1 MATTKITVLG
11 SGAMATACSILLAE
25 HDDQVVTMW
34 ARNPEHA
41 KKIQQ
46 SRENARLLPG
56 VHLPDRVTVTG
67 DVELALK
74 DSEFIVAAIP
84 SQYLRS
90 SLQEI
95 RPHLNRH
102 RPIVSVIKGIEN
114 ETFMRPSEIIA
125 EVLDSRAVVAVGGP
139 SHAEEI
145 ARRMPATVVAASGD
159 LGLARQVQRMFNTER
174 FRVYTNLDLIGVELA
189 AALKNVIA
197 IAAGIS
203 DGMGFGDNAKS
214 SLMTRG
220 LVEMTRFGQR
230 FGAEASTFTG
240 LAGMGDLIT
249 TCVSPYG
256 RNRAVGVRLGKG
268 ETLKQ
273 ILGSMEAVAEGVATA
288 KSVFEVAE
296 QDGIEM
302 PITSE
307 VYRVLYES
315 RSAADATRSLMLR
328 PLRAE

>member
-1 MATTKITVLG
+1 MTTKITVLG
-11 SGAMATACSILLAE
+11 SGAMATACAILLAE
-25 HDDQVVTMW
+25 HDDQQVSIW
-34 ARNPEHA
+34 ARNPA
-41 KKIQQ
+41 YADQIQQ
-46 SRENARLLPG
+46 ARENKRLLPG
-56 VHLPDRVTVTG
+56 VALPERILITG
-67 DVELALK
+67 DIDLALR

-84 SQYLRS
+84 SQFLRS
-90 SLQEI
+90 TLQEI
-95 RPHLNRH
+95 RPRLIRN

-125 EVLDSRAVVAVGGP
+125 EVLGSRAVVAVGGP

-203 DGMGFGDNAKS
+203 DGLGFGDNAKS

-230 FGAEASTFTG
+230 FGAEATTFTG

-256 RNRAVGVRLGKG
+256 RNRGVGVRLGKG

-273 ILGSMEAVAEGVATA
+273 ILTSMEAVAEGVATA
-288 KSVFEVAE
+288 KSVNDVAE
-296 QDGIEM
+296 QEGIEM

-307 VYRVLYES
+307 VFRVLYEN
-315 RSAADATRSLMLR
+315 RSVIDATRSLMLR

>member
-1 MATTKITVLG
+1 MTKITILG
-11 SGAMATACSILLAE
+11 SGAMATACAILLAE
-25 HDDQVVTMW
+25 HEDQFVSMW
-34 ARNPEHA
+34 ARNA
-41 KKIQQ
+41 DYARQIQTD
-46 SRENARLLPG
+46 RENKRLLPG
-56 VHLPDRVTVTG
+56 VSLPERIFVTA
-67 DVELALK
+67 DVELALR
-74 DSEFIVAAIP
+74 DADYLVAAIP
-84 SQYLRS
+84 SQFLRS
-90 SLQEI
+90 SLQVM
-95 RPHLNRH
+95 RPYLNRN
-102 RPIVSVIKGIEN
+102 RPVISVIKGIEN

-125 EVLDSRAVVAVGGP
+125 EVLGSRAVVAVGGP

-145 ARRMPATVVAASGD
+145 SRRMPATVVAASGD

-203 DGMGFGDNAKS
+203 DGLGFGDNAKS
-214 SLMTRG
+214 SLLTRG
-220 LVEMTRFGQR
+220 LVEMTRFGLR

-256 RNRAVGVRLGKG
+256 RNRSVGVRLGQG
-268 ETLKQ
+268 ETLDQ
-273 ILGSMEAVAEGVATA
+273 ILKSMDAVAEGVATT
-288 KSVFEVAE
+288 KSVFDIAE
-296 QDGIEM
+296 QEGIEM

-307 VYRVLYES
+307 VFRVLYEK
-315 RSAADATRSLMLR
+315 RSVVDATRSLMLR